1 MCEGGVAGL
10 KSVCVCAWVRPNS
23 LCEYDLNG
31 LCGGYCRPKRRERE
45 KEKVCV

>member
-10 KSVCVCAWVRPNS
+10 KVCVCVWVCRPNS

-31 LCGGYCRPKRRERE
+31 LCGG
-45 KEKVCV
+45 